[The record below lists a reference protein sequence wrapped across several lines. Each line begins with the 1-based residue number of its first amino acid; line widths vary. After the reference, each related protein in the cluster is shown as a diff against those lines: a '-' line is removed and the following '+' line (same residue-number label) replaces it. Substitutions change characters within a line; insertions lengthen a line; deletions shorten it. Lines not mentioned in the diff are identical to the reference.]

1 MKALKHLLRL
11 HATIEAA
18 GIPVVQCEENRIVY
32 GDAATAEQQTQGN
45 AILAAFDWSEEAH
58 VAWVEDQYPDR
69 KAIRQA
75 AAGAIAD
82 NDAFLALAS
91 PTNAQVL
98 AQVKRLTQQN
108 TRIIKRLIQID

>member
-1 MKALKHLLRL
+1 MQNLKHLLRL
-11 HATIEAA
+11 NAVIDAA
-18 GIPVVQCEENRIVY
+18 GIPVISCEETRIQY
-32 GDAATAEQQTQGN
+32 GDAATEQQRAEGD
-45 AILAAFDWSEEAH
+45 AILAAFDWSDEAQA
-58 VAWVEDQYPDR
+58 AWQEDQYPDR